1 MLLERETSYYTSP
14 GGNFKILSTVWK
26 KELKFKVKGLG
37 PAVLHVYRNQTF
49 TLKSTGEIRK
59 GALCTSGPP
68 VLEQQ
73 EQLTTEWVTPDIGEI
88 AGDDSRSKSRSRSR
102 SKKRSKIRRRSKSRS
117 KSRSRS
123 KNQQDPRPCLSV
135 VKRSSQNETSRLGL
149 LLSQKTEQLLS
160 GNAPVSDENH
170 SQECVDQSDLL
181 SKANNFR
188 LTQNAPEEHDCLT
201 ENAPFSQREGATHC
215 FDNSNLPQTDMG
227 LGSHRPLGC
236 KRPSTNLWWEL
247 ALTIG
252 YIQNQGRKRKAIALI
267 LQCFSVVVTPLAS
280 ASS

>member
-26 KELKFKVKGLG
+26 KELKCKVKGLG

-59 GALCTSGPP
+59 GVLCTSGPP
-68 VLEQQ
+68 VLDQQ
-73 EQLTTEWVTPDIGEI
+73 EQLTAEWVAPDIGEI
-88 AGDDSRSKSRSRSR
+88 AGDGSLCMVKSRSRSR

-117 KSRSRS
+117 RS
-123 KNQQDPRPCLSV
+123 KSQQDPRPCLSV
-135 VKRSSQNETSRLGL
+135 VKRSSQNETGRLGL

-170 SQECVDQSDLL
+170 SQECVDQYDPL

-201 ENAPFSQREGATHC
+201 ENAPFSQREEETNN
-215 FDNSNLPQTDMG
+215 FNSPQTDMD
-227 LGSHRPLGC
+227 LGSHRPF
-236 KRPSTNLWWEL
+236 PILWWKQWPL
-247 ALTIG
+247 SIG
-252 YIQNQGRKRKAIALI
+252 STKNSERKSLLVI
-267 LQCFSVVVTPLAS
+267 LLSYSVIVTPSPS